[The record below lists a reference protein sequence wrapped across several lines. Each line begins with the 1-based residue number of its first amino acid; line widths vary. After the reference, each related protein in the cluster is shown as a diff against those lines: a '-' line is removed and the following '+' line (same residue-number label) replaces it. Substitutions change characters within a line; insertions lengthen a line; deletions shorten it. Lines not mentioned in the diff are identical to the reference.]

1 MENKKSQR
9 INVILSM
16 DNYEWLKQRS
26 TEMGVSMSGFMSMA
40 LDNYRMQQV
49 MASNITD
56 IMKVAKA
63 QGLLEE
69 E

>member
-9 INVILSM
+9 INVILSA

-26 TEMGVSMSGFMSMA
+26 GEMGVSMSGFMSMA
-40 LDNYRMQQV
+40 LDNYRMQQA

-56 IMKVAKA
+56 IMKVAKM

>member
-9 INVILSM
+9 INVILSA
-16 DNYEWLKQRS
+16 DNYEWLKRRS
-26 TEMGVSMSGFMSMA
+26 GEMGVSMSGFMSMA
-40 LDNYRMQQV
+40 LDNYRMQQAL
-49 MASNITD
+49 ASNITD
-56 IMKVAKA
+56 IMKVAKV